1 MIVLREK
8 IIDLSAVTETD
19 KLIRK
24 VSGSTLNLQLDGVG
38 EITVMGSVQ
47 GGKDAIKYPLAIV
60 NMSTMSINTTVSEK
74 GIYMVS
80 IDGIE
85 EITLDIVGESGQLHW
100 KEMGE

>member
-1 MIVLREK
+1 
-8 IIDLSAVTETD
+8 
-19 KLIRK
+19 
-24 VSGSTLNLQLDGVG
+24 
-38 EITVMGSVQ
+38 
-47 GGKDAIKYPLAIV
+47 
-60 NMSTMSINTTVSEK
+60 MSINTTVSEK